1 MTKNEGICGE
11 ANPED
16 NIVPMDMDIGN
27 ASCNEL
33 NDEQRREADNERTDR
48 TVGFR
53 FLPFFRAVF
62 RAKGATQLLILS
74 ALMSFSVGCTL
85 GVVPDVMTDRYSRI
99 HHGYEGP
106 DCSTFD
112 RAQKPD
118 ACQHGYDDAQYAVA
132 WSTFVQNILTLLCNT
147 TVGSI
152 SDARGRR
159 GVMILSTFLSTLCPA
174 ALVGMELVQSMD
186 PILYFIAFSLIGIV
200 NFMSI
205 GFSMLSDVV
214 PPHFRAPSFGLFISA
229 YYLGFSWSPSLA
241 LVLNHFQLSLLSSL
255 SSSFSFLFACF
266 FLPET
271 LPQEVGERNLR
282 ERLADTTREPEASL
296 RKTMF
301 RPIREMSILNRDYMF
316 RLLTI
321 AYFFSGMVFSSD
333 RSLVIFYI
341 EDQLNVHDGD
351 LSSMMLVMGF
361 VAVVIQGFLIEPLLS
376 CFGEKGLLV
385 LSFMCGT
392 LHNLC
397 YGLARGKDLIY
408 VALCLSQLTKVNF
421 PVISSIA
428 SNNVSENE
436 QGRMQGSLFA
446 VSALAN
452 ALGPISLQL
461 VYNHTKNRKGIWG
474 PGTMW
479 VFASFLYGVGTV
491 IVCFIPA
498 DKANKSTSIVTDESE
513 NDLEERL
520 LGLE

>member
-1 MTKNEGICGE
+1 
-11 ANPED
+11 
-16 NIVPMDMDIGN
+16 
-27 ASCNEL
+27 
-33 NDEQRREADNERTDR
+33 
-48 TVGFR
+48 
-53 FLPFFRAVF
+53 
-62 RAKGATQLLILS
+62 
-74 ALMSFSVGCTL
+74 
-85 GVVPDVMTDRYSRI
+85 
-99 HHGYEGP
+99 
-106 DCSTFD
+106 
-112 RAQKPD
+112 
-118 ACQHGYDDAQYAVA
+118 
-132 WSTFVQNILTLLCNT
+132 
-147 TVGSI
+147 
-152 SDARGRR
+152 
-159 GVMILSTFLSTLCPA
+159 
-174 ALVGMELVQSMD
+174 
-186 PILYFIAFSLIGIV
+186 
-200 NFMSI
+200 
-205 GFSMLSDVV
+205 
-214 PPHFRAPSFGLFISA
+214 
-229 YYLGFSWSPSLA
+229 
-241 LVLNHFQLSLLSSL
+241 
-255 SSSFSFLFACF
+255 
-266 FLPET
+266 
-271 LPQEVGERNLR
+271 
-282 ERLADTTREPEASL
+282 
-296 RKTMF
+296 
-301 RPIREMSILNRDYMF
+301 
-316 RLLTI
+316 
-321 AYFFSGMVFSSD
+321 MVFSSD